1 MLSKE
6 VQLNPG
12 DVIGLGQH
20 YLFLF
25 KDPLASAHKERVRD
39 SKVRAY
45 LHVQSICY
53 FFVSIQYKMT
63 RFLILLL
70 SMKFK
75 KTGIILVSCFLTM
88 FIFCNTTMVQVLL
101 KVGY

>member
-1 MLSKE
+1 MLHPCPNALVTRNGEVLSKE

-39 SKVRAY
+39 NKVRAY
-45 LHVQSICY
+45 FTCAKYLLVFFLFCFVFYLSSI
-53 FFVSIQYKMT
+53 K
-63 RFLILLL
+63 
-70 SMKFK
+70 
-75 KTGIILVSCFLTM
+75 
-88 FIFCNTTMVQVLL
+88 
-101 KVGY
+101 

>member
-1 MLSKE
+1 
-6 VQLNPG
+6 
-12 DVIGLGQH
+12 
-20 YLFLF
+20 
-25 KDPLASAHKERVRD
+25 
-39 SKVRAY
+39 
-45 LHVQSICY
+45 
-53 FFVSIQYKMT
+53 MT

-101 KVGY
+101 KVGYWKYEKWEYCEGPCQFFSITSDVSEICDDEFSI